1 MAGLSPSDSS
11 ANERARS
18 AREERIFI
26 GSLLV
31 VIAVGVAVAMLL
43 LDVSEVPAQAPEP
56 HEHGSTELA
65 ATHSSDVLGFAVEG
79 VAVVA
84 VGVALRSSG
93 RVRSRR
99 EIGLALVLVLLYL
112 DGVIHWLAVSEHLAE
127 LPSATFFVITGAVQI
142 SAAPLVWRR
151 ERALWFVGAFFT
163 VFLIELYLATRFVP
177 APFATEPE
185 SFEFLGSMSKVVEF
199 AILGALVP
207 VFGRGIVPR
216 RLSDPLIRNP
226 PVILLLAGTVAT
238 EVTVGIE
245 AIWDLLSIAVFW
257 ITSILLVAFIGSL
270 LLAYR
275 RESRIWS
282 GVAWSLAALLVLG
295 HVLYAVYYGTLAL
308 VAPVVF
314 CVMSGA
320 LLAAPLIRY
329 AGDGLWGRIRGS
341 VVG

>member
-1 MAGLSPSDSS
+1 M
-11 ANERARS
+11 
-18 AREERIFI
+18 
-26 GSLLV
+26 LV
-31 VIAVGVAVAMLL
+31 VMAVGLAVGMLL
-43 LDVSEVPAQAPEP
+43 LDVSQVPAQAPEP
-56 HEHGSTELA
+56 HGVESTEPA
-65 ATHSSDVLGFAVEG
+65 ATHSSDALGLAVEG
-79 VAVVA
+79 VALVA
-84 VGVALRSSG
+84 IGVALRSPG

-99 EIGLALVLVLLYL
+99 EIGLALGLVLLYL
-112 DGVIHWLAVSEHLAE
+112 DGVIHWLAVADHLAE
-127 LPSATFFVITGAVQI
+127 LPSATFFVTTGAVQI
-142 SAAPLVWRR
+142 SAILLLLRR
-151 ERALWFVGAFFT
+151 ERALWFVGVFFT
-163 VFLIELYLATRFVP
+163 VFLIDLYLATRFVP

-185 SFEFLGSMSKVVEF
+185 SFEFLGSISKVVEI
-199 AILGALVP
+199 AILGALVG

-245 AIWDLLSIAVFW
+245 AIWALLSIAVFW
-257 ITSILLVAFIGSL
+257 ITSLLLVAFMGSL
-270 LLAYR
+270 VLAYR

-314 CVMSGA
+314 CAVSGA
-320 LLAAPLIRY
+320 LLAAPLVRY
-329 AGDGLWGRIRGS
+329 AGDGFWSRIRGS